1 MPGSWV
7 VFVFLGDSI
16 TAGYQQGPGNLP
28 PRYYPFTNMLESTIR
43 MKLKKRG
50 AEKDVAIENMGM
62 DGDST
67 SGMVNRFAMSVVPEK
82 PEYVVIMGGLNDLFT
97 RVSGDDVYRNLVQL
111 MQMSKE
117 IGAEPI
123 VLSTTPVA
131 GAVDFNEG
139 IKELNDRLAGYC
151 AENGLRFID
160 LFSELLDDG
169 VLAKEY
175 SNDGVHISDKGYKKI
190 ISILAPLLLGLV
202 EG

>member
-7 VFVFLGDSI
+7 VFVFIGDSI
-16 TAGYQQGPGNLP
+16 TAGYQQGPGGLP

-43 MKLKKRG
+43 MRLKERG
-50 AEKDVAIENMGM
+50 AEKDVAIENRGM

-67 SGMVNRFAMSVVPEK
+67 SDMVNRFTMSVAPEK

-97 RVSGDDVYRNLVQL
+97 RIPDDDVYRNLVQL
-111 MQMSKE
+111 TQMSRE

-123 VLSTTPVA
+123 VLSTTPIA
-131 GAVDFNEG
+131 GARDFNSK
-139 IKELNDRLAGYC
+139 IMDLNDRVRGHC
-151 AENGLRFID
+151 MENDVRFIE
-160 LFSELLDDG
+160 LFSELSEEG

-175 SNDGVHISDKGYKKI
+175 SNDGVHLSDGGYRKI
-190 ISILAPLLLGLV
+190 ISILAPLLLELV

>member
-16 TAGYQQGPGNLP
+16 TAGYQQGPGDLP

-43 MKLKKRG
+43 MKLKERG
-50 AEKDVAIENMGM
+50 AEKDVAIENRGM

-67 SGMVNRFAMSVVPEK
+67 SGMVNRFAMSVAPEK

-97 RVSGDDVYRNLVQL
+97 RVPDDDVFRNLVQL
-111 MQMSKE
+111 TQMSRE

-139 IKELNDRLAGYC
+139 IKALNDRLMGYC
-151 AENGLRFID
+151 AGNGVRFID
-160 LFSELLDDG
+160 IFSQLSDSE
-169 VLAKEY
+169 VLAESY
-175 SNDGVHISDKGYKKI
+175 SNDGVHLSDRGYKKI
-190 ISILAPLLLGLV
+190 ISILAPLLLDLV

>member
-97 RVSGDDVYRNLVQL
+97 RVPSDDVYRNLVQL
-111 MQMSKE
+111 TQMSKE

-131 GAVDFNEG
+131 GAVDFNEK
-139 IKELNDRLAGYC
+139 IEALNDKLAGYC

-160 LFSELLDDG
+160 LFSELLGDG
-169 VLAKEY
+169 VLAKEF

-190 ISILAPLLLGLV
+190 ISILAPLLLDLV

>member
-43 MKLKKRG
+43 MRLKER
-50 AEKDVAIENMGM
+50 ASDRDVAIENKGM

-67 SGMVNRFAMSVVPEK
+67 SGMVRRFTMSVTLEK

-97 RVSGDDVYRNLVQL
+97 RIPDDDVYKNLVQL
-111 MQMSKE
+111 TQMSRE

-131 GAVDFNEG
+131 GARDFNSK
-139 IKELNDRLAGYC
+139 IKELNDRVRGYC
-151 AENGLRFID
+151 MENDVRFID
-160 LFSELLDDG
+160 LFAELLDEG
-169 VLAKEY
+169 VLAKDV
-175 SNDGVHISDKGYKKI
+175 SNDGVHLSDGGYKKI
-190 ISILAPLLLGLV
+190 ISILTPLLLELI

>member
-97 RVSGDDVYRNLVQL
+97 RVPGDDVFRNLVQL
-111 MQMSKE
+111 TQMSKE

-131 GAVDFNEG
+131 GAVDFNER
-139 IKELNDRLAGYC
+139 IEALNDRLAGYC

-160 LFSELLDDG
+160 LFSELLGDG
-169 VLAKEY
+169 VLAKEF
-175 SNDGVHISDKGYKKI
+175 SNDGVHISDRGYKKI
-190 ISILAPLLLGLV
+190 ISILAPLLLDLV

>member
-28 PRYYPFTNMLESTIR
+28 PRYYPYTNMLESTIR
-43 MKLKKRG
+43 MKLKERE

-67 SGMVNRFAMSVVPEK
+67 SGMINRFAMSVTPEK

-97 RVSGDDVYRNLVQL
+97 RVPDDDVYRNLVQL
-111 MQMSKE
+111 TQLSRE

-123 VLSTTPVA
+123 MLSTTPVA
-131 GAVDFNEG
+131 GAVDFNER
-139 IKELNDRLAGYC
+139 IEALNDRLAGYC
-151 AENGLRFID
+151 EENRVRFID
-160 LFSELLDDG
+160 LFSELLGDG
-169 VLAKEY
+169 VLAKEF
-175 SNDGVHISDKGYKKI
+175 SNDGVHLSDGGYKKM
-190 ISILAPLLLGLV
+190 ISVLAPLLLELV

>member
-28 PRYYPFTNMLESTIR
+28 PRYYPYTNMLESTIR
-43 MKLKKRG
+43 MKLKERE

-67 SGMVNRFAMSVVPEK
+67 SGMINRFAMSVTPEK

-97 RVSGDDVYRNLVQL
+97 RVPDDDVYRNLVQL
-111 MQMSKE
+111 TQLSRE

-123 VLSTTPVA
+123 MLSTTPVA
-131 GAVDFNEG
+131 GAVDFNE
-139 IKELNDRLAGYC
+139 R
-151 AENGLRFID
+151 
-160 LFSELLDDG
+160 
-169 VLAKEY
+169 
-175 SNDGVHISDKGYKKI
+175 
-190 ISILAPLLLGLV
+190 
-202 EG
+202 

>member
-1 MPGSWV
+1 MPGSWI

-43 MKLKKRG
+43 MRLKDRG
-50 AEKDVAIENMGM
+50 KEKDIAIENRGM

-67 SGMVNRFAMSVVPEK
+67 SGMISRFAMSVSPEK

-97 RVSGDDVYRNLVQL
+97 RVPDSDVYRNLVQL
-111 MQMSKE
+111 TQMSME

-123 VLSTTPVA
+123 VLSTTPVD
-131 GAVDFNEG
+131 GAHDFNS
-139 IKELNDRLAGYC
+139 KVKDLNDRVRGYC
-151 AENGLRFID
+151 MENGVRFID
-160 LFSELLDDG
+160 IFSELLDDG

-175 SNDGVHISDKGYKKI
+175 SNDGVHLSDGGYKKI
-190 ISILAPLLLGLV
+190 ISVLAPLLLELV

>member
-97 RVSGDDVYRNLVQL
+97 RVPSDDVYRNLVQL
-111 MQMSKE
+111 TQMSKE

-131 GAVDFNEG
+131 GAVDFNEK
-139 IKELNDRLAGYC
+139 IEALNDKLAGYC

-160 LFSELLDDG
+160 LFSELLGDG
-169 VLAKEY
+169 VLAKEF

-190 ISILAPLLLGLV
+190 ISILSPLLLELV